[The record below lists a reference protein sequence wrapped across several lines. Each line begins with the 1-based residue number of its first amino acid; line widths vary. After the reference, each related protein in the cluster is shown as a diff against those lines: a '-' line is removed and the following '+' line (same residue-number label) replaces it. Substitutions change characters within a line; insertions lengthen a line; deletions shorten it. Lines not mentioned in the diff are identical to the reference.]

1 MTTNEPHDTIQPPA
15 PEEPQKPE
23 KPTIGDF
30 LKGIKVEVEHGTER
44 VMDMARDVLV
54 QKELGER
61 RDAFLA
67 AIAKL
72 QDLRRDGHKIK
83 PDVGIMF
90 DAEGKPAGTPG
101 FSKEKA
107 EELKKNREAIEKVE
121 RVIEKAI
128 GGDFSKLKEIGK

>member
-1 MTTNEPHDTIQPPA
+1 MSHDGHDTSPA
-15 PEEPQKPE
+15 PPPEPE

-30 LKGIKVEVEHGTER
+30 LKNIKAEVEHGTER
-44 VMDMARDVLV
+44 VLEMARETLV
-54 QKELGER
+54 NKELHDR

-67 AIAKL
+67 ANTKL
-72 QDLRRDGHKIK
+72 QDLRRDGHKIR

-121 RVIEKAI
+121 RAIEKAI
-128 GGDFSKLKEIGK
+128 TGDFSKLREVVK